1 MAIATS
7 PKERAVALFAP
18 GGDTAF
24 MRAAIEAGVSAYVA
38 EDVRPEVLRPV
49 IDLAIAQ
56 FATVRRLRLELEAT
70 RRALSLAEP
79 VARTVLVAPDHR
91 RRMVRAVLGAN
102 GMAVPVLGLEEID
115 PAAELRLLGT
125 VEAA

>member
-1 MAIATS
+1 M
-7 PKERAVALFAP
+7 
-18 GGDTAF
+18 
-24 MRAAIEAGVSAYVA
+24 
-38 EDVRPEVLRPV
+38 
-49 IDLAIAQ
+49 
-56 FATVRRLRLELEAT
+56 
-70 RRALSLAEP
+70 
-79 VARTVLVAPDHR
+79 LVAPDHR